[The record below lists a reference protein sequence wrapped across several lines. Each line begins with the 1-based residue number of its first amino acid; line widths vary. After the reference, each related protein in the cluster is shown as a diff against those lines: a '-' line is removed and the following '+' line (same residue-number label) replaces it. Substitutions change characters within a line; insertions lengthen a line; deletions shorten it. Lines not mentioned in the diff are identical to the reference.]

1 MDFGNV
7 LKSLFRPELIIPAVA
22 TYAFG
27 PQVGAMAKTAVGFMA
42 PPQTGTNK
50 EGKPI
55 YGGYFGQ
62 GKEAMHT
69 ASYYGAITSKKVGAA
84 PQAQVQAIRNLLQ
97 LGKYDNN
104 RRMQLAL
111 LNSVQNNQFWKAVST
126 RNKID
131 LGHDVYA
138 KSTATAASAPNIKLA
153 S

>member
-1 MDFGNV
+1 MNFGNI

-27 PQVGAMAKTAVGFMA
+27 PQVGAMAETAVGFMA
-42 PPQTGTNK
+42 PPTDK
-50 EGKPI
+50 EDKPI
-55 YGGYFGQ
+55 PGGYFGQ

-69 ASYYGAITSKKVGAA
+69 GSYYGAITSKKVGSA

-111 LNSVQNNQFWKAVST
+111 LNSVQNNQFWKAVSM
-126 RNKID
+126 RNKVD

-138 KSTATAASAPNIKLA
+138 KSTATAASAPNIKLEG
-153 S
+153 

>member
-1 MDFGNV
+1 MNFGNI

-42 PPQTGTNK
+42 PPTDTQG
-50 EGKPI
+50 
-55 YGGYFGQ
+55 GGYFGQ
-62 GKEAMHT
+62 GKEAVHT
-69 ASYYGAITSKKVGAA
+69 PSYYGAITSKKVGAA

-111 LNSVQNNQFWKAVST
+111 VNSVQNNQFWKAVST

-138 KSTATAASAPNIKLA
+138 KSTAIAASSPTIKLE

>member
-1 MDFGNV
+1 MNFGNI

-27 PQVGAMAKTAVGFMA
+27 PQVGAMAETAVGFMA
-42 PPQTGTNK
+42 PPTDK
-50 EGKPI
+50 EDKPI
-55 YGGYFGQ
+55 PGGYFGQ

-69 ASYYGAITSKKVGAA
+69 GSYYGAITSKKVGSA

-111 LNSVQNNQFWKAVST
+111 LNSVQNNQFWKAVSM

-138 KSTATAASAPNIKLA
+138 KSTATAASAPNIKLE